1 MGKSMTRSQINGI
14 ITQAKAFFT
23 ESNIALPPWAYWPVE
38 EWKGRY
44 DTCREIV
51 DNMLG
56 WDVTPFDGDN
66 FSSRGLL
73 AFTLR
78 NGNLKKDTKLYGEKI
93 LIVEENQETP
103 FHFHRSK
110 MEDIINRGGG
120 NLIIE
125 LYGSTDN
132 EEFSEQPVQVSVD
145 GITRQVG
152 PGGTVVLE
160 PGESICLYQG
170 LYHRFYGDAGKGK
183 VLVGE
188 VSSVN
193 DDTTDNRWYEN
204 LGRFPGID
212 EDAEPIHL
220 LAIDYPRYI

>member
-1 MGKSMTRSQINGI
+1 MATPMKRSQINSI
-14 ITQAKAFFT
+14 IKDAEMFF
-23 ESNIALPPWAYWPVE
+23 AQHQFLLPPWAYWSPT

-44 DTCREIV
+44 ESCKEVV

-56 WDVTPFDGDN
+56 WDVTPF
-66 FSSRGLL
+66 SSDDFYTRGLL
-73 AFTLR
+73 AFTIR
-78 NGNLKKDTKLYGEKI
+78 NGNLKQDKKTYGEKI

-103 FHFHRSK
+103 FHFHWSK

-120 NLIIE
+120 NLVLE
-125 LYGSTDN
+125 LFAST
-132 EEFSEQPVQVSVD
+132 ESGEFSDGRVTVQID
-145 GITRQVG
+145 GVTREVG
-152 PGGTVVLE
+152 AGEKVVLA

-170 LYHRFYGDAGKGK
+170 LYHRFYGEPGRGK

-193 DDTTDNRWYEN
+193 DDTIDNRWKEN

-212 EDAEPIHL
+212 DDVEPVYL
-220 LAIDYPRYI
+220 LAVDYQRYL

>member
-1 MGKSMTRSQINGI
+1 MARSQINDI
-14 ITQAKAFFT
+14 IIKAQQFFARH
-23 ESNIALPPWAYWPVE
+23 SFALPPWAFWSPDD
-38 EWKGRY
+38 WKGQY
-44 DTCREIV
+44 KTCAEVV

-56 WDVTPFDGDN
+56 WDVTPF
-66 FSSRGLL
+66 SSDDFYARGLL

-78 NGNLKKDTKLYGEKI
+78 NGNPLKDRKPYGEKI

-103 FHFHRSK
+103 FHFHWSK

-125 LYGSTDN
+125 LYSSTEN
-132 EEFSEQPVQVSVD
+132 EEFSDQPPVVRVD
-145 GITRQVG
+145 GVSREVE
-152 PGGTVVLE
+152 PGGTVALS

-170 LYHRFYGDAGKGK
+170 LYHRFYGEPGKGK

-193 DDTTDNRWYEN
+193 DDNEDNRWFEN
-204 LGRFPGID
+204 LGRFPGIE
-212 EDAEPIHL
+212 EDREPLHL
-220 LAIDYPRYI
+220 LAVDYPRYM

>member
-1 MGKSMTRSQINGI
+1 MPTPMKRSQINRII
-14 ITQAKAFFT
+14 ITAKDFFK
-23 ESNIALPPWAYWPVE
+23 ERGFYLPPWAYWSPRD
-38 EWKGRY
+38 WKGTY
-44 DTCREIV
+44 GSCVEVV

-56 WDVTPFDGDN
+56 WDVTPF
-66 FSSRGLL
+66 SSDDFYTRGLL

-78 NGNLKKDTKLYGEKI
+78 NGNLEKDKKTYGEKI

-120 NLIIE
+120 NLVLE
-125 LYGSTDN
+125 LYGSD
-132 EEFSEQPVQVSVD
+132 EEGAFSSDSVEVKVD
-145 GITRQVG
+145 SIRRTVP
-152 PGGTVVLE
+152 PGGSVTLE

-170 LYHRFYGDAGKGK
+170 LYHRFFGEPGKGK

-193 DDTTDNRWYEN
+193 DDTTDNRWHEE

-212 EDAEPIHL
+212 EDEAPVHL
-220 LAIDYPRYI
+220 LGTDYKTYL